1 MLNDCLYEPVH
12 EQAAKAEPQ
21 VAQLESQAAL
31 RLASIQADLEAQL
44 EQKKRQLNALLVSKL
59 HDLLEEVGG
68 IYHLEQ
74 FERLFHTRLGSLC
87 LDEFKFCG
95 VLELALAEK
104 KVVVFYPDYSRHDND
119 RRIRFGSAA
128 DMVPESDWTSSDG
141 DSDTED
147 DKDGGSQPS
156 GDQSHGPSSGPP
168 CSRGTAGQRWRRRWR
183 PQRREQIDNLDA
195 SGMQ

>member
-104 KVVVFYPDYSRHDND
+104 KS
-119 RRIRFGSAA
+119 GS
-128 DMVPESDWTSSDG
+128 VLP
-141 DSDTED
+141 
-147 DKDGGSQPS
+147 
-156 GDQSHGPSSGPP
+156 
-168 CSRGTAGQRWRRRWR
+168 
-183 PQRREQIDNLDA
+183 
-195 SGMQ
+195 